1 MGLAASM
8 FSGVTGLKAHG
19 DKMGV
24 IGNNI
29 ANVNTLGFKG
39 ARMFFEDVISQDV
52 PTAAGI
58 GQVGRGVGVGAIYAD
73 FSQGGFETTGEATD
87 LAIGGQGFFTVKK
100 KNEDQQYYTRAGN
113 FRFDQDGFLTDPNG
127 LVLQGWKVERSN
139 PSAAVSGAVTNSSRV
154 RIVGTPTDV
163 RLNNFQS
170 PPQETTNVTVV
181 ANLDSGEPS
190 RANSGTN
197 PLAAMFELWDATQ
210 TTPITEAQYSY
221 QSTIKVFDE
230 NGKAHDLTVYFD
242 QVDVEDSGGKK
253 VWEYMVTVP
262 PAEDGRSFVDGLG
275 NTVQLKD
282 TQIGGVLMTGTMTF
296 SAAGQMENLTA
307 YTLKDPNALTVDTD
321 ADGVPD
327 ASAPWVGDDPTD
339 MQNWTLADFSQNGY
353 PVIAANFLGKPGLSF
368 TNSPPPA
375 GTTKGPSLLE
385 INLGMKNGDLT
396 ADPLGGYPGWGPAA
410 TATSLAGLADP
421 DPLNPLT
428 GAEIFPL
435 MPGMS
440 TAQLLASATTSYDDG
455 SATLFQ
461 SQDGYAAGILLGV
474 SVDRDGILSGR
485 YSNGQILE
493 LYAITLADFNNR
505 WGLRREG
512 SNLFSETRDS
522 GAAITNQAN
531 HGGKGSVASNSIE
544 LSNVD
549 LADEFVQMITTQRGF
564 QANGK
569 IITTTDTLLGEVIN
583 LKR

>member
-87 LAIGGQGFFTVKK
+87 LAIGGQGFFMVKK

-113 FRFDQDGFLTDPNG
+113 FRFDKDGYLTDPHG
-127 LVLQGWKVERSN
+127 LVLQGWRVERTN
-139 PSAAVSGAVTNSSRV
+139 PAAAVAGAVLDPSHV
-154 RIVGTPTDV
+154 RIVGTPTDI
-163 RLNNFQS
+163 RLENFQS
-170 PPQETTNVTVV
+170 PPQETTNVTV
-181 ANLDSGEPS
+181 
-190 RANSGTN
+190 
-197 PLAAMFELWDATQ
+197 MFELWDAQQ

-230 NGKAHDLTVYFD
+230 NGKSHDLTVYFD
-242 QVDVEDSGGKK
+242 QVDVADSGGKK

-262 PAEDGRSFVDGLG
+262 PGEDGRHFVDGGG
-275 NTVQLKD
+275 NTVYLKD
-282 TQIGGVLMTGTMTF
+282 TKVGGVLMMGTMIF
-296 SAAGQMENLTA
+296 NAAGEMENMTG
-307 YTLKDPNALTVDTD
+307 YTLKDPSVDAD
-321 ADGVPD
+321 ADGVAD
-327 ASAPWVGDDPTD
+327 TPWTVPNDPTALG
-339 MQNWTLADFSQNGY
+339 NWTLADFSQNGF
-353 PVIAANFLGKPGLSF
+353 PVLTANFLGKPGLSF
-368 TNSPPPA
+368 TNSEPTPPS
-375 GTTKGPSLLE
+375 TIGPSLIEL
-385 INLGMKNGDLT
+385 NLGMKNGDLT
-396 ADPLGGYPGWGPAA
+396 AGGWTLPTADPSYPAPNNSAASLADDTVTPGLLTGDDIQNMVPGMNMGQLQA
-410 TATSLAGLADP
+410 TAT
-421 DPLNPLT
+421 
-428 GAEIFPL
+428 
-435 MPGMS
+435 
-440 TAQLLASATTSYDDG
+440 TSFDTG

-461 SQDGYAAGILLGV
+461 TQDGYAAGILLGV
-474 SVDRDGILSGR
+474 SIDRDGILSGR

-512 SNLFSETRDS
+512 GNLFAETRDS
-522 GAAITNQAN
+522 GAAITNRAN